1 MTPQKEKTLV
11 LLKPDAVQRNL
22 IGEIVSRFE
31 KIGLKII
38 AMKFVIPTKE
48 EAYKHYVKNEE
59 EITALGNRSI
69 ESKKKSGIPA
79 EGGSASGGES
89 SDDPKVLGQQIIDRL
104 VRFLSSGPVVAL
116 VLEGNRA
123 ISITRKLVGSTEPLQ
138 SVVGT
143 IRGDYTVDSY
153 ALADNDDRAVRNLIH
168 ASSSEFDSDYET
180 KIWFKEAEIY
190 TYNNV
195 RDRILYDVNLDNIND

>member
-1 MTPQKEKTLV
+1 MKLQKEKTLV
-11 LLKPDAVQRNL
+11 LLKPDTVQRNL
-22 IGEIVSRFE
+22 IGEIISRFE

-38 AMKFVIPTKE
+38 AMKFVIPSKE

-69 ESKKKSGIPA
+69 ESKKKSGI
-79 EGGSASGGES
+79 ES
-89 SDDPKVLGQQIIDRL
+89 NENPKVLGQQIIDRL

-138 SVVGT
+138 SAVGT

-168 ASSSEFDSDYET
+168 ASSSEFDSDYEIN
-180 KIWFKEAEIY
+180 IWFKEDEIY

-195 RDRILYDVNLDNIND
+195 RDKILYDKSLTC

>member
-1 MTPQKEKTLV
+1 MQPQKEKTLV

-22 IGEIVSRFE
+22 IGEIISRFE
-31 KIGLKII
+31 KMGLKII

-59 EITALGNRSI
+59 EIIALGSRSI
-69 ESKKKSGIPA
+69 ENKKKSGI
-79 EGGSASGGES
+79 ES
-89 SDDPKVLGQQIIDRL
+89 NDDPKVLGQQIIDRL

-153 ALADNDDRAVRNLIH
+153 ALADNDNRAVRNLIH
-168 ASSSEFDSDYET
+168 ASSSEFDSDYEI

-195 RDRILYDVNLDNIND
+195 RDRILYDVNLDNINE

>member
-1 MTPQKEKTLV
+1 M
-11 LLKPDAVQRNL
+11 
-22 IGEIVSRFE
+22 
-31 KIGLKII
+31 
-38 AMKFVIPTKE
+38 
-48 EAYKHYVKNEE
+48 
-59 EITALGNRSI
+59 
-69 ESKKKSGIPA
+69 
-79 EGGSASGGES
+79 
-89 SDDPKVLGQQIIDRL
+89 
-104 VRFLSSGPVVAL
+104 SSGPVVAL

-153 ALADNDDRAVRNLIH
+153 ALADNDNRAVRNLIH
-168 ASSSEFDSDYET
+168 ASSSEFDSDYEI

-195 RDRILYDVNLDNIND
+195 RDRILYDVNLDNINE